1 MSGPRSPGRVAES
14 RGPWLQQ
21 GETMRA
27 FEGQRSDNQPVNRS
41 RGEKE
46 KLLRELRETLAGMK
60 SHTSASLRQSVQK
73 RIADLTAELRT
84 APQGG
89 R

>member
-1 MSGPRSPGRVAES
+1 
-14 RGPWLQQ
+14 
-21 GETMRA
+21 MRA

-41 RGEKE
+41 RAEKE

-60 SHTSASLRQSVQK
+60 SHTSPTLRQSVQK
-73 RIADLTAELRT
+73 RIADLSAELRV
-84 APQGG
+84 AEPAG